1 MPQSSRA
8 WEKSSQRGP
17 PFDPPEPV
25 QITVE
30 LTATRNRKREINQ
43 YWKEARIGKGRHGEV
58 YMCHLEEDMDRK
70 VAMKIVK
77 RSNPRD
83 KIKLLRRNY
92 QQSETT
98 FGTDRPYPMNSTE
111 NSIRK
116 EIAIMKKCRHPN
128 IVQLFEVIDDPRQE
142 KIFMVME
149 YCPGGP
155 VQWATEA
162 REPILRLEQ
171 IRRIMRDVVV
181 GLEYLHSLG
190 IIHRDIK
197 PSNLLYS
204 QDRTIVKIID
214 FGVSHYNSQRS
225 MPQFASRSTPED
237 ASLFPDSDLQK
248 TLGTPN
254 FLAPEVVWFDDS
266 DSDSSETDSNRS
278 SVTVGEKASMP
289 KARPPITE
297 ALDIWALGVTF
308 YCLLFGQTPFSAP
321 ASTNDNI
328 HHNEWMLYNQICTQD
343 WEVGETMTMER
354 IPTGGRHPKDATS
367 QGHAA
372 ISLLDSML
380 QKNPLT
386 RITASNL
393 KRHPWML
400 TNLANPKEWLQLTSP
415 CPVPNTSTS
424 TPKTVLPICRW
435 LYSLNQRLTRLR
447 FK

>member
-1 MPQSSRA
+1 MLQSPRA
-8 WEKSSQRGP
+8 WEKSTQKSLL
-17 PFDPPEPV
+17 FDPPEPAR
-25 QITVE
+25 ITVE
-30 LTATRNRKREINQ
+30 LTTSRNRKRKINQ
-43 YWKEARIGKGRHGEV
+43 YWKDARIGKGRHGEV
-58 YMCHLEEDMDRK
+58 YLCHYEEEVNQK
-70 VAMKIVK
+70 AAIKIVK

-98 FGTDRPYPMNSTE
+98 FGTERPYPMNSTE

-116 EIAIMKKCRHPN
+116 EIAIMNKCRHPN
-128 IVQLFEVIDDPRQE
+128 IVRLLEVIDDPQEE
-142 KIFMVME
+142 KIYMVME

-155 VQWATEA
+155 VQWATES
-162 REPILRLEQ
+162 RDPILRLEQ

-225 MPQFASRSTPED
+225 MPRFASRSTPQD
-237 ASLFPDSDLQK
+237 ALLFPESDLQK

-254 FLAPEVVWFDDS
+254 FLAPEVVWFDDT
-266 DSDSSETDSNRS
+266 DGDSSEADSNRS

-289 KARPPITE
+289 KVRPPITE

-308 YCLLFGQTPFSAP
+308 YCLLFGHTPFSAP
-321 ASTNDNI
+321 SSSNDNV

-343 WEVGETMTMER
+343 WEVGETMTVDK
-354 IPTGGRHPKDATS
+354 IPTGGRHPKDIAS
-367 QGHAA
+367 EGCAV
-372 ISLLDSML
+372 ISLLESML
-380 QKNPLT
+380 QKSPLA
-386 RITASNL
+386 RITATNL
-393 KRHPWML
+393 KRHPWIL
-400 TNLANPKEWLQLTSP
+400 TNIANPKEWLKSTSP
-415 CPVPNTSTS
+415 SPAPPTS
-424 TPKTVLPICRW
+424 KTVLPVCRW
-435 LYSLNQRLTRLR
+435 LYSLHQRLSRIR